1 MKKVNF
7 ILIILFLGN
16 CSLLAQESI
25 ADKPQENW
33 ADYYFINKDYKKVV
47 AYYSASTDKRSL
59 NDIRNWA
66 IALNELNN
74 KEKAVQKYAEI
85 TNSNYATV
93 EDYYMHSN
101 LLLKQPKLAKEYREK
116 SVRLSWPSP
125 DLFENDSLLFKKRFE
140 GEAHVINSLVGN
152 TKGSEFGMVFIR
164 ETTPNQ
170 VFYLSEQNQSKKS
183 KKVLRRIKTDYPI
196 YNFYKASFDKST
208 FTLTGI
214 EDVSSQI
221 NSLFQEGPGSLH
233 KESQGFYFT
242 RSSSQWD
249 EEKKFQLNLYQIKLA
264 YRDISVT
271 PKPTLLPFNMDGYST
286 LHPSINNS
294 GTVLY
299 FASNRPEGFGG
310 MDLYKVFIKNG
321 IFSEPE
327 NLGADIN
334 TVADEVF
341 PYSYNDKFLFYSS
354 NAKDGRGEM
363 DVYLAENKFEIRWQK
378 YLLGAGINSSADDF
392 AFSLNQDLSLGHFSS
407 DREGGEGSDDLYAF
421 DFDPELSGI
430 EDYYQYIPSDTLVVA
445 IDNVLTNDELYLT
458 QKDPLQRLIKK
469 EVELT
474 QSPLFGSLNL
484 NKNGSFLYKNTDSNV
499 KKDSFAYKINT
510 VKGVSDEVW
519 VYLDRAS
526 VKEEDLPPDLIEAF
540 SPIFYDFA
548 DSALLN
554 SYRDRVDEVVAVMQ
568 ANPDLEVELRSY
580 TDCRGSLDYNLKLS
594 EQRNQEIIEYVQK
607 RIQKPERIYGKG
619 FGEDVV
625 ASEFN
630 QEYALVAATYSSS
643 SDAERAIKEFES
655 KGYSPILQSFGS
667 NIRVLITQQ
676 ETRRA
681 IEKAKKELK
690 AIGIATWVLVNP
702 CSELSDEAQQQKRRT
717 DFEVIKF

>member
-1 MKKVNF
+1 M
-7 ILIILFLGN
+7 
-16 CSLLAQESI
+16 
-25 ADKPQENW
+25 
-33 ADYYFINKDYKKVV
+33 
-47 AYYSASTDKRSL
+47 
-59 NDIRNWA
+59 
-66 IALNELNN
+66 NELNN
-74 KEKAVQKYAEI
+74 KEKAEERYAEI

-93 EDYYMHSN
+93 EDYYRYSN

-140 GEAHVINSLVGN
+140 VEAHVINSVVGN
-152 TKGSEFGMVFIR
+152 STGSEFGMVF
-164 ETTPNQ
+164 TNQTAPNQ
-170 VFYLSEQNQSKKS
+170 VFYLSEQNQSKAS
-183 KKVLRRIKTDYPI
+183 KKVLKRIKTDYPI

-208 FTLTGI
+208 FTLSGI
-214 EDVSSQI
+214 EDANSQI

-233 KESQGFYFT
+233 EESQEFYFT

-249 EEKKFQLNLYQIKLA
+249 KQRRVQLNLYQIKLS
-264 YRDISVT
+264 DLNQNII
-271 PKPTLLPFNMDGYST
+271 PTLLPFNMEEYST
-286 LHPSINNS
+286 LHPSVNKS

-299 FASNRPEGFGG
+299 FASNRPGGYGG
-310 MDLYKVFIKNG
+310 MDLYKVFVKDG
-321 IFSEPE
+321 IFSAPV

-334 TVADEVF
+334 TEADEVF

-354 NAKDGRGEM
+354 NAKEGLGEM

-378 YLLGAGINSSADDF
+378 YLLGAGINSSGDDF
-392 AFSLNQDLSLGHFSS
+392 SFSLNEDLSLGHFSS
-407 DREGGEGSDDLYAF
+407 NREGGEGSDDLYAF
-421 DFDPELSGI
+421 DFNPELSGI

-445 IDNVLTNDELYLT
+445 IDNVLINDELHLT

-510 VKGVSDEVW
+510 AKGVSDEVW
-519 VYLDRAS
+519 VYLDRAL

-540 SPIFYDFA
+540 LPIFYDFA
-548 DSALLN
+548 DSALLT

-580 TDCRGSLDYNLKLS
+580 TDCQGSLDYNLKLS
-594 EQRNQEIIEYVQK
+594 ERRNQEIIEYVQK

-619 FGEDVV
+619 YGEDVV

-630 QEYALVAATYSSS
+630 QEYALVAASYSSS
-643 SDAERAIKEFES
+643 SSAERAIKEFES

-667 NIRVLITQQ
+667 NIRVLIKQQ

-690 AIGIATWVLVNP
+690 AIGIDTWVLVNP

-717 DFEVIKF
+717 DFEVIKL

>member
-16 CSLLAQESI
+16 YSLLAQESE

-33 ADYYFINKDYKKVV
+33 ADYYFINKNYKKVV
-47 AYYSASTDKRSL
+47 AYYSTSSDKRSL

-66 IALNELNN
+66 IALDELNN
-74 KEKAVQKYAEI
+74 KEKAEERYAEI
-85 TNSNYATV
+85 TNSNYARV
-93 EDYYMHSN
+93 EDYYRYSN

-140 GEAHVINSLVGN
+140 VEAHVINSVVGN
-152 TKGSEFGMVFIR
+152 STGSEFGMVF
-164 ETTPNQ
+164 TNQTAPNQ
-170 VFYLSEQNQSKKS
+170 VFYLSEQNQSKAS
-183 KKVLRRIKTDYPI
+183 KKVLKRIKTDYPI

-208 FTLTGI
+208 FTLSGI
-214 EDVSSQI
+214 EDANSQI

-233 KESQGFYFT
+233 EESQEFYFT

-249 EEKKFQLNLYQIKLA
+249 KQRRVQLNLYQIKLS
-264 YRDISVT
+264 DLNQNII
-271 PKPTLLPFNMDGYST
+271 PTLLPFNMEEYST
-286 LHPSINNS
+286 LHPSVNKS

-299 FASNRPEGFGG
+299 FASNRPGGYGG
-310 MDLYKVFIKNG
+310 MDLYKVFVKDG
-321 IFSEPE
+321 IFSAPV

-334 TVADEVF
+334 TEADEVF

-354 NAKDGRGEM
+354 NAKEGLGEM

-378 YLLGAGINSSADDF
+378 YLLGAGINSSGDDF
-392 AFSLNQDLSLGHFSS
+392 SFSLNEDLSLGHFSS
-407 DREGGEGSDDLYAF
+407 NREGGEGSDDLYAF
-421 DFDPELSGI
+421 DFNPELSGI

-445 IDNVLTNDELYLT
+445 IDNVLINDELHLT

-510 VKGVSDEVW
+510 AKGVSDEVW
-519 VYLDRAS
+519 VYLDRAL

-540 SPIFYDFA
+540 LPIFYDFA
-548 DSALLN
+548 DSALLT

-594 EQRNQEIIEYVQK
+594 ERRNQEIIEYVQK

-619 FGEDVV
+619 YGEDVV

-630 QEYALVAATYSSS
+630 QEYALFVASYSSS
-643 SDAERAIKEFES
+643 SSAERAIKEFES

-667 NIRVLITQQ
+667 NIRVLIKQQ

-690 AIGIATWVLVNP
+690 AIGIDTWVLVNP

-717 DFEVIKF
+717 DFEVIKL

>member
-16 CSLLAQESI
+16 YSLLAQESK

-33 ADYYFINKDYKKVV
+33 ADYYFINKNYKKVV
-47 AYYSASTDKRSL
+47 AYYSTSTDKRSL

-74 KEKAVQKYAEI
+74 KEKAEERYAEI

-93 EDYYMHSN
+93 EDYYRYSN

-140 GEAHVINSLVGN
+140 VEAHVINSVVGN
-152 TKGSEFGMVFIR
+152 STGSEFGMVF
-164 ETTPNQ
+164 TNQTAPNQ
-170 VFYLSEQNQSKKS
+170 VFYLSEQNQSKAS
-183 KKVLRRIKTDYPI
+183 KKVLKRIKTDYPI

-208 FTLTGI
+208 FTLSGI
-214 EDVSSQI
+214 EDANSQI

-233 KESQGFYFT
+233 EESQEFYFT

-249 EEKKFQLNLYQIKLA
+249 KQRRVQLNLYQIKLS
-264 YRDISVT
+264 DLNQNII
-271 PKPTLLPFNMDGYST
+271 PTLLPFNMEEYST
-286 LHPSINNS
+286 LHPSVNKS

-299 FASNRPEGFGG
+299 FASNRPGGYGG
-310 MDLYKVFIKNG
+310 MDLYKVFVKDG
-321 IFSEPE
+321 IFSAPV

-334 TVADEVF
+334 TEADEVF

-354 NAKDGRGEM
+354 NAKEGLGEM

-378 YLLGAGINSSADDF
+378 YLLGAGINSSGDDF
-392 AFSLNQDLSLGHFSS
+392 SFSLNEDLSLGHFSS
-407 DREGGEGSDDLYAF
+407 NREGGEGSDDLYAF
-421 DFDPELSGI
+421 DFNPELSGI

-445 IDNVLTNDELYLT
+445 IDNVLINDELHLT

-499 KKDSFAYKINT
+499 KKDSFAYEINT
-510 VKGVSDEVW
+510 AKGVSDEVW
-519 VYLDRAS
+519 VYLDRAL

-540 SPIFYDFA
+540 LPIFYDFA
-548 DSALLN
+548 DSALLT

-580 TDCRGSLDYNLKLS
+580 TDCQGSLDYNLKLS
-594 EQRNQEIIEYVQK
+594 ERRNQEIIEYVQK

-619 FGEDVV
+619 YGEDVV

-630 QEYALVAATYSSS
+630 QEYALVAASYSSS
-643 SDAERAIKEFES
+643 SSAERAIKEFES

-667 NIRVLITQQ
+667 NIRVLIKQQ

-690 AIGIATWVLVNP
+690 AIGIDTWVLVNP

-717 DFEVIKF
+717 DFEVIKL

>member
-1 MKKVNF
+1 M
-7 ILIILFLGN
+7 
-16 CSLLAQESI
+16 
-25 ADKPQENW
+25 
-33 ADYYFINKDYKKVV
+33 
-47 AYYSASTDKRSL
+47 
-59 NDIRNWA
+59 
-66 IALNELNN
+66 NELNN
-74 KEKAVQKYAEI
+74 KEKALERYAEI
-85 TNSNYATV
+85 INSNYATV
-93 EDYYMHSN
+93 EDYYRYSN

-140 GEAHVINSLVGN
+140 VEAHVINSVVGN
-152 TKGSEFGMVFIR
+152 STGSEFGMVF
-164 ETTPNQ
+164 TNQTAPNQ
-170 VFYLSEQNQSKKS
+170 VFYLSEQNQSKAS
-183 KKVLRRIKTDYPI
+183 KKVLKRIKTDYPI

-208 FTLTGI
+208 FTLSGI
-214 EDVSSQI
+214 EDANSQI

-233 KESQGFYFT
+233 EESQEFYFT

-249 EEKKFQLNLYQIKLA
+249 KQRRVQLNLYQIKLS
-264 YRDISVT
+264 DLNQNII
-271 PKPTLLPFNMDGYST
+271 PTLLPFNMEEYST
-286 LHPSINNS
+286 LHPSVNKS

-299 FASNRPEGFGG
+299 FASNRPGGYGG
-310 MDLYKVFIKNG
+310 MDLYKVFVKDG
-321 IFSEPE
+321 IFSAPV

-334 TVADEVF
+334 TEADEVF

-354 NAKDGRGEM
+354 NAKEGLGEM

-378 YLLGAGINSSADDF
+378 YLLGAGINSSGDDF
-392 AFSLNQDLSLGHFSS
+392 SFSLNEDLSLGHFSS
-407 DREGGEGSDDLYAF
+407 NREGGEGSDDLYAF
-421 DFDPELSGI
+421 DFNPELSGI

-445 IDNVLTNDELYLT
+445 IDNVLINDELHLT

-510 VKGVSDEVW
+510 AKGVSDEVW
-519 VYLDRAS
+519 VYLDRAL

-540 SPIFYDFA
+540 LPIFYDFA
-548 DSALLN
+548 DSALLT

-580 TDCRGSLDYNLKLS
+580 TDCQGSLDYNLKLS
-594 EQRNQEIIEYVQK
+594 ERRNQEIIEYVQK

-619 FGEDVV
+619 YGEDVV

-630 QEYALVAATYSSS
+630 QEYALVAASYSSS
-643 SDAERAIKEFES
+643 SSAERAIKEFES

-667 NIRVLITQQ
+667 NIRVLIKQQ

-690 AIGIATWVLVNP
+690 AIGIDTWVLVNP

-717 DFEVIKF
+717 DFEVIKL

>member
-16 CSLLAQESI
+16 YSLLAQESE

-33 ADYYFINKDYKKVV
+33 ADYYFINKNYKKVV
-47 AYYSASTDKRSL
+47 AYYSTSSDKRSL

-74 KEKAVQKYAEI
+74 KEKAEERYAEI
-85 TNSNYATV
+85 TNSNYARV
-93 EDYYMHSN
+93 EDYYRYSN

-140 GEAHVINSLVGN
+140 VEAHVINSVVGN
-152 TKGSEFGMVFIR
+152 STGSEFGMVF
-164 ETTPNQ
+164 TNQTAPNQ
-170 VFYLSEQNQSKKS
+170 VFYLSEQNQSKAS
-183 KKVLRRIKTDYPI
+183 KKVLKRIKTDYPI

-208 FTLTGI
+208 FTLSGI
-214 EDVSSQI
+214 EDANSQI

-233 KESQGFYFT
+233 EESQEFYFT

-249 EEKKFQLNLYQIKLA
+249 KQRRVQLNLYQIKLS
-264 YRDISVT
+264 DLNQNII
-271 PKPTLLPFNMDGYST
+271 PTLLPFNMEEYST
-286 LHPSINNS
+286 LHPSVNKS

-299 FASNRPEGFGG
+299 FASNRPGGYGG
-310 MDLYKVFIKNG
+310 MDLYKVFVKDG
-321 IFSEPE
+321 IFSAPV

-334 TVADEVF
+334 TEADEVF

-354 NAKDGRGEM
+354 NAKEGLGEM

-378 YLLGAGINSSADDF
+378 YLLGAGINSSGDDF
-392 AFSLNQDLSLGHFSS
+392 SFSLNEDLSLGHFSS
-407 DREGGEGSDDLYAF
+407 NREGGEGSDDLYAF
-421 DFDPELSGI
+421 DFNPELSGI

-445 IDNVLTNDELYLT
+445 IDNVLTNDELHLT

-499 KKDSFAYKINT
+499 KKDSFAYEINT
-510 VKGVSDEVW
+510 AKGVSDEVW
-519 VYLDRAS
+519 VYLDRAL

-540 SPIFYDFA
+540 LPIFYDFA
-548 DSALLN
+548 DSALLT

-594 EQRNQEIIEYVQK
+594 ERRNQEIIEYVQK

-619 FGEDVV
+619 YGEDVV

-630 QEYALVAATYSSS
+630 QEYALVAASYSSS
-643 SDAERAIKEFES
+643 SSAERAIKEFES

-667 NIRVLITQQ
+667 NIRVLIKQQ

-690 AIGIATWVLVNP
+690 AIGIDTWVLVNP

-717 DFEVIKF
+717 DFEVIKL

>member
-74 KEKAVQKYAEI
+74 KEKAVEIYAEI
-85 TNSNYATV
+85 INSNYAKV
-93 EDYYMHSN
+93 EDYYRYSN

-140 GEAHVINSLVGN
+140 VEAHVINSVVGN
-152 TKGSEFGMVFIR
+152 STGSEFGMVF
-164 ETTPNQ
+164 TNQTAPNQ
-170 VFYLSEQNQSKKS
+170 VFYLSEQNQSKAS
-183 KKVLRRIKTDYPI
+183 KKVLKRIKTDSPI

-208 FTLTGI
+208 FTLSGI
-214 EDVSSQI
+214 EDANSQI

-233 KESQGFYFT
+233 EESQEFYFT

-249 EEKKFQLNLYQIKLA
+249 KQRRVQLNLYQIKLS
-264 YRDISVT
+264 DLNQNII
-271 PKPTLLPFNMDGYST
+271 PTLLPFNMEEYST
-286 LHPSINNS
+286 LHPSVNKS

-299 FASNRPEGFGG
+299 FASNRPGGYGG
-310 MDLYKVFIKNG
+310 MDLYKVFVKDG
-321 IFSEPE
+321 IFSAPV

-334 TVADEVF
+334 TEADEVF

-354 NAKDGRGEM
+354 NAKEGLGEM

-378 YLLGAGINSSADDF
+378 YLLGAGINSSGDDF
-392 AFSLNQDLSLGHFSS
+392 SFSLNEDLSLGHFSS
-407 DREGGEGSDDLYAF
+407 NREGGEGSDDLYAF
-421 DFDPELSGI
+421 DFNPELSGI

-445 IDNVLTNDELYLT
+445 IDNVLINDELHLT

-499 KKDSFAYKINT
+499 KKDSFAYEINT

-519 VYLDRAS
+519 VYLGRAS
-526 VKEEDLPPDLIEAF
+526 GTEEDLPPDLVEAF

-548 DSALLN
+548 DSALLT
-554 SYRDRVDEVVAVMQ
+554 SYRDRADEVVAVMQ

-594 EQRNQEIIEYVQK
+594 ERRNQEIIQYVQK
-607 RIQKPERIYGKG
+607 RIQRPERIYGKG
-619 FGEDVV
+619 YGEDVV
-625 ASEFN
+625 TSEFN
-630 QEYALVAATYSSS
+630 QEYALVAGSYSSS
-643 SDAERAIKEFES
+643 SNAERAIKEFES

-667 NIRVLITQQ
+667 NIRVLIKQQ

-690 AIGIATWVLVNP
+690 AIGIDTWVLVNP

-717 DFEVIKF
+717 DFEVIKL

>member
-1 MKKVNF
+1 MKKINF

-16 CSLLAQESI
+16 FSLFAQESK

-33 ADYYFINKDYKKVV
+33 ADYYFINKNYKKVV
-47 AYYSASTDKRSL
+47 AYYSTSSDKRSL

-66 IALNELNN
+66 IALDELNN
-74 KEKAVQKYAEI
+74 KEKAEERYAEI
-85 TNSNYATV
+85 TNSNYARV
-93 EDYYMHSN
+93 EDYYRYSN

-140 GEAHVINSLVGN
+140 VEAHVINSVVGN
-152 TKGSEFGMVFIR
+152 STGSEFGMVF
-164 ETTPNQ
+164 TNQTAPNQ
-170 VFYLSEQNQSKKS
+170 VFYLSEQNQSKAS
-183 KKVLRRIKTDYPI
+183 KKVLKRIKTDYPI

-208 FTLTGI
+208 FTLSGI
-214 EDVSSQI
+214 EDANSQI

-233 KESQGFYFT
+233 EESQEFYFT

-249 EEKKFQLNLYQIKLA
+249 KQRRVQLNLYQIKLS
-264 YRDISVT
+264 DLNQNII
-271 PKPTLLPFNMDGYST
+271 PTLLPFNMEEYST
-286 LHPSINNS
+286 LHPSVNKS

-299 FASNRPEGFGG
+299 FASNRPGGYGG
-310 MDLYKVFIKNG
+310 MDLYKVFVKDG
-321 IFSEPE
+321 IFSAPV

-334 TVADEVF
+334 TEADEVF

-354 NAKDGRGEM
+354 NAKEGLGEM

-378 YLLGAGINSSADDF
+378 YLLGAGINSSGDDF
-392 AFSLNQDLSLGHFSS
+392 SFSLNEDLSLGHFSS
-407 DREGGEGSDDLYAF
+407 NREGGEGSDDLYAF
-421 DFDPELSGI
+421 DFNPELSGI

-445 IDNVLTNDELYLT
+445 IDNVLINDELHLT

-499 KKDSFAYKINT
+499 KKDSFAYKIYT

-594 EQRNQEIIEYVQK
+594 ERRNQEIIDYVQK
-607 RIQKPERIYGKG
+607 RIQKPERIYGNG
-619 FGEDVV
+619 YGEDVV

-630 QEYALVAATYSSS
+630 QEYALFVASYSSS
-643 SDAERAIKEFES
+643 SSAERAIKEFES

-667 NIRVLITQQ
+667 NIRVLIKQQ

-690 AIGIATWVLVNP
+690 AIGIDTWVLVNP

-717 DFEVIKF
+717 DFEVIKL

>member
-16 CSLLAQESI
+16 YSLLAQESE

-33 ADYYFINKDYKKVV
+33 ADYYFINKNYKKVV
-47 AYYSASTDKRSL
+47 AYYSTSSDKRSL

-74 KEKAVQKYAEI
+74 KEKAEERYAEI

-93 EDYYMHSN
+93 EDYYRYSN

-140 GEAHVINSLVGN
+140 VEAHVINSVVGN
-152 TKGSEFGMVFIR
+152 STGSEFGMVF
-164 ETTPNQ
+164 TNQTAPNQ
-170 VFYLSEQNQSKKS
+170 VFYLSEQNQSKAS
-183 KKVLRRIKTDYPI
+183 KKVLKRIKTDYPI

-208 FTLTGI
+208 FTLSGI
-214 EDVSSQI
+214 EDANSQI

-233 KESQGFYFT
+233 EESQEFYFT

-249 EEKKFQLNLYQIKLA
+249 KQRRVQLNLYQIKLS
-264 YRDISVT
+264 DLNQNII
-271 PKPTLLPFNMDGYST
+271 PTLLPFNMEEYST
-286 LHPSINNS
+286 LHPSVNKS

-299 FASNRPEGFGG
+299 FASNRPGGYGG
-310 MDLYKVFIKNG
+310 MDLYKVFVKDG
-321 IFSEPE
+321 IFSAPV

-334 TVADEVF
+334 TEADEVF

-354 NAKDGRGEM
+354 NAKEGLGEM

-378 YLLGAGINSSADDF
+378 YLLGAGINSSGDDF
-392 AFSLNQDLSLGHFSS
+392 SFSLNEDLSLGHFSS
-407 DREGGEGSDDLYAF
+407 NREGGEGSDDLYAF
-421 DFDPELSGI
+421 DFNPELSGI

-445 IDNVLTNDELYLT
+445 IDNVLINDELHLT

-510 VKGVSDEVW
+510 AKGVSDEVW
-519 VYLDRAS
+519 VYLDRAL

-540 SPIFYDFA
+540 LPIFYDFA

-594 EQRNQEIIEYVQK
+594 ERRNQEIIDYVQK
-607 RIQKPERIYGKG
+607 RIQKPERIYGNG
-619 FGEDVV
+619 YGEDVV

-630 QEYALVAATYSSS
+630 QEYALVAASYSSS
-643 SDAERAIKEFES
+643 SSAERAIKEFES

-667 NIRVLITQQ
+667 NIRVLIKQQ

-690 AIGIATWVLVNP
+690 AIGIDTWVLVNP

-717 DFEVIKF
+717 DFEVIKL

>member
-16 CSLLAQESI
+16 YSLLAQESE

-33 ADYYFINKDYKKVV
+33 ADYYFINKNYKKVV
-47 AYYSASTDKRSL
+47 AYYSTSSDKRSL

-74 KEKAVQKYAEI
+74 KEKAEERYAEI

-93 EDYYMHSN
+93 EDYYRYSN

-140 GEAHVINSLVGN
+140 VEAHVINSVVGN
-152 TKGSEFGMVFIR
+152 STGSEFGMVF
-164 ETTPNQ
+164 TNQTAPNQ
-170 VFYLSEQNQSKKS
+170 VFYLSEQNQSKAS
-183 KKVLRRIKTDYPI
+183 KKVLKRIKTDYPI

-208 FTLTGI
+208 FTLSGI
-214 EDVSSQI
+214 EDANSQI

-233 KESQGFYFT
+233 EESQEFYFT

-249 EEKKFQLNLYQIKLA
+249 KQRRVQLNLYQIKLS
-264 YRDISVT
+264 DLNQNII
-271 PKPTLLPFNMDGYST
+271 PTLLPFNMEEYST
-286 LHPSINNS
+286 LHPSVNKS

-299 FASNRPEGFGG
+299 FASNRPGGYGG
-310 MDLYKVFIKNG
+310 MDLYKVFVKDG
-321 IFSEPE
+321 IFSAPV

-334 TVADEVF
+334 TEADEVF

-354 NAKDGRGEM
+354 NAKEGLGEM

-378 YLLGAGINSSADDF
+378 YLLGAGINSSGDDF
-392 AFSLNQDLSLGHFSS
+392 SFSLNEDLSLGHFSS
-407 DREGGEGSDDLYAF
+407 NREGGEGSDDLYAF
-421 DFDPELSGI
+421 DFNPELSGI

-445 IDNVLTNDELYLT
+445 IDNVLINDELHLT

-510 VKGVSDEVW
+510 AKGVSDEVW
-519 VYLDRAS
+519 VYLDRAL

-540 SPIFYDFA
+540 LPIFYDFA
-548 DSALLN
+548 DSALLT

-580 TDCRGSLDYNLKLS
+580 TDCQGSLDYNLKLS
-594 EQRNQEIIEYVQK
+594 ERRNQEIIEYVQK

-619 FGEDVV
+619 YGEDVV

-630 QEYALVAATYSSS
+630 QEYALVAASYSSS
-643 SDAERAIKEFES
+643 SSAERAIKEFES

-667 NIRVLITQQ
+667 NIRVLIKQQ

-690 AIGIATWVLVNP
+690 AIGIDTRVIVNP
-702 CSELSDEAQQQKRRT
+702 CSELSDEAHQQKRRT
-717 DFEVIKF
+717 DFEVIKL

>member
-1 MKKVNF
+1 MKKINF

-16 CSLLAQESI
+16 FSLFAQESK

-33 ADYYFINKDYKKVV
+33 ADYYFINKNYKKVV
-47 AYYSASTDKRSL
+47 AYYSTSSDKRSL

-74 KEKAVQKYAEI
+74 KEKAEERYAEI

-93 EDYYMHSN
+93 EDYYRYSN

-140 GEAHVINSLVGN
+140 VEAHVINSVVGN
-152 TKGSEFGMVFIR
+152 STGSEFGMVF
-164 ETTPNQ
+164 TNQTAPNQ
-170 VFYLSEQNQSKKS
+170 VFYLSEQNQSKAS
-183 KKVLRRIKTDYPI
+183 KKVLKRIKTDYPI

-208 FTLTGI
+208 FTLSGI
-214 EDVSSQI
+214 EDANSQI

-233 KESQGFYFT
+233 EESQEFYFT

-249 EEKKFQLNLYQIKLA
+249 KQRRVQLNLYQIKLS
-264 YRDISVT
+264 DLNQNII
-271 PKPTLLPFNMDGYST
+271 PTLLPFNMEEYST
-286 LHPSINNS
+286 LHPSVNKS

-299 FASNRPEGFGG
+299 FASNRPGGYGG
-310 MDLYKVFIKNG
+310 MDLYKVFVKDG
-321 IFSEPE
+321 IFSAPV

-334 TVADEVF
+334 TEADEVF

-354 NAKDGRGEM
+354 NAKEGLGEM

-378 YLLGAGINSSADDF
+378 YLLGAGINSSGDDF
-392 AFSLNQDLSLGHFSS
+392 SFSLNEDLSLGHFSS
-407 DREGGEGSDDLYAF
+407 NREGGEGSDDLYAF
-421 DFDPELSGI
+421 DFNPELSGI

-445 IDNVLTNDELYLT
+445 IDNVLINDELHLT

-510 VKGVSDEVW
+510 AKGVSDEVW
-519 VYLDRAS
+519 VYLDRAL

-540 SPIFYDFA
+540 LPIFYDFA
-548 DSALLN
+548 DSALLT

-580 TDCRGSLDYNLKLS
+580 TDCQGSLDYNLKLS
-594 EQRNQEIIEYVQK
+594 ERRNQEIIEYVQK

-619 FGEDVV
+619 YGEDVV

-630 QEYALVAATYSSS
+630 QEYALVAASYSSS
-643 SDAERAIKEFES
+643 SSAERAIKEFES

-667 NIRVLITQQ
+667 NIRVLIKQQ

-690 AIGIATWVLVNP
+690 AIGIDTWVLVNP

-717 DFEVIKF
+717 DFEVIKL

>member
-16 CSLLAQESI
+16 YSLLAQESE

-33 ADYYFINKDYKKVV
+33 ADYYFINKNYKKVV
-47 AYYSASTDKRSL
+47 AYYSTSSDKRSL

-74 KEKAVQKYAEI
+74 KEKAEERYAEI

-93 EDYYMHSN
+93 EDYYRYSN

-140 GEAHVINSLVGN
+140 VEAHVINSVVGN
-152 TKGSEFGMVFIR
+152 STGSEFGMVF
-164 ETTPNQ
+164 TNQTAPNQ
-170 VFYLSEQNQSKKS
+170 VFYLSEQNQSKAS
-183 KKVLRRIKTDYPI
+183 KKVLKRIKTDYPI

-208 FTLTGI
+208 FTLSGI
-214 EDVSSQI
+214 EDANSQI

-233 KESQGFYFT
+233 EESQEFYFT

-249 EEKKFQLNLYQIKLA
+249 KQRRVQLNLYQIKLS
-264 YRDISVT
+264 DLNQNII
-271 PKPTLLPFNMDGYST
+271 PTLLPFNMEEYST
-286 LHPSINNS
+286 LHPSVNKS

-299 FASNRPEGFGG
+299 FASNRPGGYGG
-310 MDLYKVFIKNG
+310 MDLYKVFVKDG
-321 IFSEPE
+321 IFSAPV

-334 TVADEVF
+334 TEADEVF

-354 NAKDGRGEM
+354 NAKEGLGEM

-378 YLLGAGINSSADDF
+378 YLLGAGINSSGDDF
-392 AFSLNQDLSLGHFSS
+392 SFSLNEDLSLGHFSS
-407 DREGGEGSDDLYAF
+407 NREGGEGSDDLYAF
-421 DFDPELSGI
+421 DFNPELSGI

-445 IDNVLTNDELYLT
+445 IDNVLINDELHLT

-510 VKGVSDEVW
+510 AKGVSDEVW
-519 VYLDRAS
+519 VYLDRAL

-540 SPIFYDFA
+540 LPIFYDFA
-548 DSALLN
+548 DSALLT

-580 TDCRGSLDYNLKLS
+580 TDCQGSLDYNLKLS
-594 EQRNQEIIEYVQK
+594 ERRNQEIIEYVQK

-619 FGEDVV
+619 YGEDVV

-630 QEYALVAATYSSS
+630 QEYALVAASYSSS
-643 SDAERAIKEFES
+643 SSAERAIKEFES

-667 NIRVLITQQ
+667 NIRVLIKQQ

-690 AIGIATWVLVNP
+690 AIGIDTWVLVNP

-717 DFEVIKF
+717 DFEVIKL

>member
-16 CSLLAQESI
+16 YSLLAQESE

-33 ADYYFINKDYKKVV
+33 ADYYFINKNYNKAV
-47 AYYSASTDKRSL
+47 AYYSTSTDKRSL

-66 IALNELNN
+66 ISLNELNN
-74 KEKAVQKYAEI
+74 KEKALERYAEI

-93 EDYYMHSN
+93 EDYYRYSN

-140 GEAHVINSLVGN
+140 VEAHVINSVVGN
-152 TKGSEFGMVFIR
+152 STGSEFGMVF
-164 ETTPNQ
+164 TNQTAPNQ
-170 VFYLSEQNQSKKS
+170 VFYLSEQNQSKAS
-183 KKVLRRIKTDYPI
+183 KKVLKRIKTDYPI

-208 FTLTGI
+208 FTLSGI
-214 EDVSSQI
+214 EDANSQI

-233 KESQGFYFT
+233 EESQEFYFT

-249 EEKKFQLNLYQIKLA
+249 KQRRVQLNLYQIKLS
-264 YRDISVT
+264 DLNQNII
-271 PKPTLLPFNMDGYST
+271 PTLLPFNMEEYST
-286 LHPSINNS
+286 LHPSVNKS

-299 FASNRPEGFGG
+299 FASNRPGGYGG
-310 MDLYKVFIKNG
+310 MDLYKVFVKDG
-321 IFSEPE
+321 IFSAPV

-334 TVADEVF
+334 TEADEVF

-354 NAKDGRGEM
+354 NAKEGLGEM

-378 YLLGAGINSSADDF
+378 YLLGAGINSSGDDF
-392 AFSLNQDLSLGHFSS
+392 SFSLNEDLSLGHFSS
-407 DREGGEGSDDLYAF
+407 NREGGEGSDDLYAF
-421 DFDPELSGI
+421 DFNPELSGI

-445 IDNVLTNDELYLT
+445 IDNVLINDELHLT

-510 VKGVSDEVW
+510 AKGVSDEVW
-519 VYLDRAS
+519 VYLDRAL

-540 SPIFYDFA
+540 LPIFYDFA
-548 DSALLN
+548 DSALLT

-594 EQRNQEIIEYVQK
+594 ERRNQEIIEYVQK

-619 FGEDVV
+619 YGEDVV

-630 QEYALVAATYSSS
+630 QEYALVAASYSSS
-643 SDAERAIKEFES
+643 SSAERAIKEFES

-667 NIRVLITQQ
+667 NIRVLIKQQ

-690 AIGIATWVLVNP
+690 AIGIDTWVLVNP

-717 DFEVIKF
+717 DFEVIKL

>member
-16 CSLLAQESI
+16 YSLLAQESE

-33 ADYYFINKDYKKVV
+33 ADYYFINKNYKKVV
-47 AYYSASTDKRSL
+47 AYYSTSSDKRSL

-66 IALNELNN
+66 IALDELNN
-74 KEKAVQKYAEI
+74 KEKAEERYAEI
-85 TNSNYATV
+85 TNSNYARV
-93 EDYYMHSN
+93 EDYYRYSN

-140 GEAHVINSLVGN
+140 VEAHVINSVVGN
-152 TKGSEFGMVFIR
+152 STGSEFGMVF
-164 ETTPNQ
+164 TNQTAPNQ
-170 VFYLSEQNQSKKS
+170 VFYLSEQNQSKAS
-183 KKVLRRIKTDYPI
+183 KKVLKRIKTDYPI

-208 FTLTGI
+208 FTLSGI
-214 EDVSSQI
+214 EDANSQI

-233 KESQGFYFT
+233 EESQEFYFT

-249 EEKKFQLNLYQIKLA
+249 KQRRVQLNLYQIKLS
-264 YRDISVT
+264 DLNQNII
-271 PKPTLLPFNMDGYST
+271 PTLLPFNMEEYST
-286 LHPSINNS
+286 LHPSVNKS

-299 FASNRPEGFGG
+299 FASNRPGGYGG
-310 MDLYKVFIKNG
+310 MDLYKVFVKDG
-321 IFSEPE
+321 IFSAPV

-334 TVADEVF
+334 TEADEVF

-354 NAKDGRGEM
+354 NAKEGLGEM

-378 YLLGAGINSSADDF
+378 YLLGAGINSSGDDF
-392 AFSLNQDLSLGHFSS
+392 SFSLNEDLSLGHFSS
-407 DREGGEGSDDLYAF
+407 NREGGEGSDDLYAF
-421 DFDPELSGI
+421 DFNPELSGI

-445 IDNVLTNDELYLT
+445 IDNVLINDELHLT

-510 VKGVSDEVW
+510 AKGVSDEVW
-519 VYLDRAS
+519 VYLDRAL

-540 SPIFYDFA
+540 LPIFYDFA
-548 DSALLN
+548 DSALLT

-594 EQRNQEIIEYVQK
+594 ERRNQEIIEYVQK

-619 FGEDVV
+619 YGEDVV

-630 QEYALVAATYSSS
+630 QEYALVAASYSSS
-643 SDAERAIKEFES
+643 SSAERAIKEFES

-667 NIRVLITQQ
+667 NIRVLIKQQ

-690 AIGIATWVLVNP
+690 AIGIDTWVLVNP

-717 DFEVIKF
+717 DFEVIKL

>member
-16 CSLLAQESI
+16 YSLLAQESK

-33 ADYYFINKDYKKVV
+33 ADYYFINKNYKKVV
-47 AYYSASTDKRSL
+47 AYYSTSTDKRSL

-74 KEKAVQKYAEI
+74 KEKAEERYAEI

-93 EDYYMHSN
+93 EDYYRYSN

-140 GEAHVINSLVGN
+140 VEAHVINSVVGN
-152 TKGSEFGMVFIR
+152 STGSEFGMVF
-164 ETTPNQ
+164 TNQTAPNQ
-170 VFYLSEQNQSKKS
+170 VFYLSEQNQSKAS
-183 KKVLRRIKTDYPI
+183 KKVLKRIKTDYPI

-208 FTLTGI
+208 FTLSGI
-214 EDVSSQI
+214 EDANSQI

-233 KESQGFYFT
+233 EESQEFYFT

-249 EEKKFQLNLYQIKLA
+249 KQRRVQLNLYQIKLS
-264 YRDISVT
+264 DLNQNII
-271 PKPTLLPFNMDGYST
+271 PTLLPFNMEEYST
-286 LHPSINNS
+286 LHPSVNKS

-299 FASNRPEGFGG
+299 FASNRPGGYGG
-310 MDLYKVFIKNG
+310 MDLYKVFVKDG
-321 IFSEPE
+321 IFSAPV

-334 TVADEVF
+334 TEADEVF

-354 NAKDGRGEM
+354 KAKEGLGEM

-378 YLLGAGINSSADDF
+378 YLLGAGINSSGDDF
-392 AFSLNQDLSLGHFSS
+392 SFSLNEDLSLGYFSS
-407 DREGGEGSDDLYAF
+407 NREGGEGSDDLYAF
-421 DFDPELSGI
+421 DFNPELSGI

-445 IDNVLTNDELYLT
+445 IDNVLTNDELHLT

-499 KKDSFAYKINT
+499 KKDSFAYEINT
-510 VKGVSDEVW
+510 AKGVSDEVW
-519 VYLDRAS
+519 VYLDRAL

-548 DSALLN
+548 DSALLT

-594 EQRNQEIIEYVQK
+594 ERRNQEIIEYVQK

-619 FGEDVV
+619 YGEYVV

-630 QEYALVAATYSSS
+630 QEYALVAASYSSS
-643 SDAERAIKEFES
+643 SSAERAIKEFES

-667 NIRVLITQQ
+667 NIRVLIKQQ

-690 AIGIATWVLVNP
+690 AIGIDTWVLVNP

-717 DFEVIKF
+717 DFEVIKL

>member
-16 CSLLAQESI
+16 YSLLAQESE

-33 ADYYFINKDYKKVV
+33 ADYYFINKNYKKVV
-47 AYYSASTDKRSL
+47 AYYSTSSDKRSL

-66 IALNELNN
+66 IALDELNN
-74 KEKAVQKYAEI
+74 KEKAEERYAEI
-85 TNSNYATV
+85 TNSNYARV
-93 EDYYMHSN
+93 EDYYRYSN

-140 GEAHVINSLVGN
+140 VEAHVINSVVGN
-152 TKGSEFGMVFIR
+152 STGSEFGMVF
-164 ETTPNQ
+164 TNQTAPNQ
-170 VFYLSEQNQSKKS
+170 VFYLSEQNQSKAS
-183 KKVLRRIKTDYPI
+183 KKVLKRIKTDYPI

-208 FTLTGI
+208 FTLSGI
-214 EDVSSQI
+214 EDANSQI

-233 KESQGFYFT
+233 EESQEFYFT

-249 EEKKFQLNLYQIKLA
+249 KQRRVQLNLYQIKLS
-264 YRDISVT
+264 DLNQNII
-271 PKPTLLPFNMDGYST
+271 PTLLPFNMEEYST
-286 LHPSINNS
+286 LHPSVNKS

-299 FASNRPEGFGG
+299 FASNRPGGYGG
-310 MDLYKVFIKNG
+310 MDLYKVFVKDG
-321 IFSEPE
+321 IFSAPV

-334 TVADEVF
+334 TEADEVF

-354 NAKDGRGEM
+354 NAKEGLGEM

-378 YLLGAGINSSADDF
+378 YLLGAGINSSGDDF
-392 AFSLNQDLSLGHFSS
+392 SFSLNEDLSLGHFSS
-407 DREGGEGSDDLYAF
+407 NREGGEGSDDLYAF
-421 DFDPELSGI
+421 DFNPELSGI

-445 IDNVLTNDELYLT
+445 IDNVLINDELHLT

-510 VKGVSDEVW
+510 AKGVSDEVW
-519 VYLDRAS
+519 VYLDRAL

-540 SPIFYDFA
+540 LPIFYDFA
-548 DSALLN
+548 DSALLT
-554 SYRDRVDEVVAVMQ
+554 SYRDRVAVMQ

-594 EQRNQEIIEYVQK
+594 ERRNQEIIEYVQK

-619 FGEDVV
+619 YGEDVV

-630 QEYALVAATYSSS
+630 QEYALVAASYSSS
-643 SDAERAIKEFES
+643 SSAERAIKEFES

-667 NIRVLITQQ
+667 NIRVLIKQQ

-690 AIGIATWVLVNP
+690 AIGIDTWVLVNP

-717 DFEVIKF
+717 DFEVIKL

>member
-16 CSLLAQESI
+16 YSLLAQESE

-33 ADYYFINKDYKKVV
+33 ADYYFINKNYKKVV
-47 AYYSASTDKRSL
+47 AYYSTSTDKRSL

-74 KEKAVQKYAEI
+74 KEKAEERYAEI

-93 EDYYMHSN
+93 EDYYRYSN

-140 GEAHVINSLVGN
+140 VEAHVINSVVGN
-152 TKGSEFGMVFIR
+152 STGSEFGMVF
-164 ETTPNQ
+164 TNQTAPNQ
-170 VFYLSEQNQSKKS
+170 VFYLSEQNQSKAS
-183 KKVLRRIKTDYPI
+183 KKVLKRIKTDYPI

-208 FTLTGI
+208 FTLSGI
-214 EDVSSQI
+214 EDANSQI

-233 KESQGFYFT
+233 EESQEFYFT

-249 EEKKFQLNLYQIKLA
+249 KQRRVQLNLYQIKLS
-264 YRDISVT
+264 DLNQNII
-271 PKPTLLPFNMDGYST
+271 PTLLPFNMEEYST
-286 LHPSINNS
+286 LHPSVNKS

-299 FASNRPEGFGG
+299 FASNRPGGYGG
-310 MDLYKVFIKNG
+310 MDLYKVFVKDG
-321 IFSEPE
+321 IFSAPV

-334 TVADEVF
+334 TEADEVF

-354 NAKDGRGEM
+354 NAKEGLGEM

-378 YLLGAGINSSADDF
+378 YLLGAGINSSGDDF
-392 AFSLNQDLSLGHFSS
+392 SFSLNEDLSLGHFSS
-407 DREGGEGSDDLYAF
+407 NREGGEGSDDLYAF
-421 DFDPELSGI
+421 DFNPELSGI

-445 IDNVLTNDELYLT
+445 IDNVLINDELHLT

-510 VKGVSDEVW
+510 AKGVSDEVW
-519 VYLDRAS
+519 VYLDRAL

-540 SPIFYDFA
+540 LPIFYDFA
-548 DSALLN
+548 DSALLT

-580 TDCRGSLDYNLKLS
+580 TDCQGSLDYNLKLS
-594 EQRNQEIIEYVQK
+594 ERRNQEIIEYVQK

-619 FGEDVV
+619 YGEDVV

-630 QEYALVAATYSSS
+630 QEYALVAASYSSS
-643 SDAERAIKEFES
+643 SSAERAIKEFES

-667 NIRVLITQQ
+667 NIRVLIKQQ

-690 AIGIATWVLVNP
+690 AIGIDTWVLVNP

-717 DFEVIKF
+717 DFEVIKL

>member
-1 MKKVNF
+1 MKKINF

-16 CSLLAQESI
+16 FSLFAQESK

-33 ADYYFINKDYKKVV
+33 ADYYFINKNYKKVV
-47 AYYSASTDKRSL
+47 AYYSTSSDKRSL

-74 KEKAVQKYAEI
+74 KEKAEERYAEI

-93 EDYYMHSN
+93 EDYYRYSN

-140 GEAHVINSLVGN
+140 VEAHVINSVVGN
-152 TKGSEFGMVFIR
+152 STGSEFGMVF
-164 ETTPNQ
+164 TNQTAPNQ
-170 VFYLSEQNQSKKS
+170 VFYLSEQNQSKAS
-183 KKVLRRIKTDYPI
+183 KKVLKRIKTDYPI

-208 FTLTGI
+208 FTLSGI
-214 EDVSSQI
+214 EDANSQI

-233 KESQGFYFT
+233 EESQEFYFT

-249 EEKKFQLNLYQIKLA
+249 KQRRVQLNLYQIKLS
-264 YRDISVT
+264 DLNQNII
-271 PKPTLLPFNMDGYST
+271 PTLLPFNMEEYST
-286 LHPSINNS
+286 LHPSVNKS

-299 FASNRPEGFGG
+299 FASNRPGGYGG
-310 MDLYKVFIKNG
+310 MDLYKVFVKDG
-321 IFSEPE
+321 IFSAPV

-334 TVADEVF
+334 TEADEVF

-354 NAKDGRGEM
+354 NAKEGLGEM

-378 YLLGAGINSSADDF
+378 YLLGAGINSSGDDF
-392 AFSLNQDLSLGHFSS
+392 SFSLNEDLSLGHFSS
-407 DREGGEGSDDLYAF
+407 NREGGEGSDDLYAF
-421 DFDPELSGI
+421 DFNPELSGI

-445 IDNVLTNDELYLT
+445 IDNVLTNDELHLT

-510 VKGVSDEVW
+510 AKGVSDEVW
-519 VYLDRAS
+519 VYLDRAL

-540 SPIFYDFA
+540 LPIFYDFA
-548 DSALLN
+548 DSALLT

-594 EQRNQEIIEYVQK
+594 ERRNQEIIEYVQK

-619 FGEDVV
+619 YGEDVV

-630 QEYALVAATYSSS
+630 QEYALVAASYSSS
-643 SDAERAIKEFES
+643 SSAERAIKEFES

-667 NIRVLITQQ
+667 NIRVLIKQQ

-690 AIGIATWVLVNP
+690 AIGIDTWVLVNP

-717 DFEVIKF
+717 DFEVIKL

>member
-16 CSLLAQESI
+16 YSLLAQESE

-33 ADYYFINKDYKKVV
+33 ADYYFINKNYKKVV
-47 AYYSASTDKRSL
+47 AYYSTSSDKRSL

-74 KEKAVQKYAEI
+74 KEKAEERYAEI

-93 EDYYMHSN
+93 EDYYRYSN

-140 GEAHVINSLVGN
+140 VEAHVINSVVGN
-152 TKGSEFGMVFIR
+152 STGSEFGMVF
-164 ETTPNQ
+164 TNQTAPNQ
-170 VFYLSEQNQSKKS
+170 VFYLSEQNQSKAS
-183 KKVLRRIKTDYPI
+183 KKVLKRIKTDYPI

-208 FTLTGI
+208 FTLSGI
-214 EDVSSQI
+214 EDANSQI

-233 KESQGFYFT
+233 EESQEFYFT

-249 EEKKFQLNLYQIKLA
+249 KQRRVQLNLYQIKLS
-264 YRDISVT
+264 DLNQNII
-271 PKPTLLPFNMDGYST
+271 PTLLPFNMEEYST
-286 LHPSINNS
+286 LHPSVNKS

-299 FASNRPEGFGG
+299 FASNRPGGYGG
-310 MDLYKVFIKNG
+310 MDLYKVFVKDG
-321 IFSEPE
+321 IFSAPV

-334 TVADEVF
+334 TEADEVF

-354 NAKDGRGEM
+354 NAKEGLGEM

-378 YLLGAGINSSADDF
+378 YLLGAGINSSGDDF
-392 AFSLNQDLSLGHFSS
+392 SFSLNEDLSLGHFSS
-407 DREGGEGSDDLYAF
+407 NREGGEGSDDLYAF
-421 DFDPELSGI
+421 DFNPELSGI

-445 IDNVLTNDELYLT
+445 IDNVLTNDELHLT

-510 VKGVSDEVW
+510 AKGVSDEVW
-519 VYLDRAS
+519 VYLDRAL

-540 SPIFYDFA
+540 LPIFYDFA
-548 DSALLN
+548 DSALLT

-594 EQRNQEIIEYVQK
+594 ERRNQEIIEYVQK

-619 FGEDVV
+619 YGEDVV

-630 QEYALVAATYSSS
+630 QEYALVAASYSSS
-643 SDAERAIKEFES
+643 SSAERAIKEFES

-667 NIRVLITQQ
+667 NIRVLIKQQ

-690 AIGIATWVLVNP
+690 AIGIDTWVLVNP

-717 DFEVIKF
+717 DFEVIKL

>member
-16 CSLLAQESI
+16 YSLLAQESK

-33 ADYYFINKDYKKVV
+33 ADYYFINKNYKKVV
-47 AYYSASTDKRSL
+47 AYYSTSSDKRSL

-66 IALNELNN
+66 IALDELNN
-74 KEKAVQKYAEI
+74 KEKAEERYAEI
-85 TNSNYATV
+85 TNSNYARV
-93 EDYYMHSN
+93 EDYYRYSN

-140 GEAHVINSLVGN
+140 VEAHVINSVVGN
-152 TKGSEFGMVFIR
+152 STGSEFGMVF
-164 ETTPNQ
+164 TNQTAPNQ
-170 VFYLSEQNQSKKS
+170 VFYLSEQNQSKAS
-183 KKVLRRIKTDYPI
+183 KKVLKRIKTDYPI

-208 FTLTGI
+208 FTLSGI
-214 EDVSSQI
+214 EDANSQI

-233 KESQGFYFT
+233 EESQEFYFT

-249 EEKKFQLNLYQIKLA
+249 KQRRVQLNLYQIKLS
-264 YRDISVT
+264 DLNQNII
-271 PKPTLLPFNMDGYST
+271 PTLLPFNMEEYST
-286 LHPSINNS
+286 LHPSVNKS

-299 FASNRPEGFGG
+299 FASNRPGGYGG
-310 MDLYKVFIKNG
+310 MDLYKVFVKDG
-321 IFSEPE
+321 IFSAPV

-334 TVADEVF
+334 TEADEVF

-354 NAKDGRGEM
+354 NAKEGLGEM

-378 YLLGAGINSSADDF
+378 YLLGAGINSSGDDF
-392 AFSLNQDLSLGHFSS
+392 SFSLNEDLSLGHFSS
-407 DREGGEGSDDLYAF
+407 NREGGEGSDDLYAF
-421 DFDPELSGI
+421 DFNPELSGI

-445 IDNVLTNDELYLT
+445 IDNVLINDELHLT

-510 VKGVSDEVW
+510 AKGVSDEVW
-519 VYLDRAS
+519 VYLDRAL

-540 SPIFYDFA
+540 LPIFYDFA
-548 DSALLN
+548 DSALLT

-594 EQRNQEIIEYVQK
+594 ERRNQEIIDYVQK

-619 FGEDVV
+619 YGEDVV

-630 QEYALVAATYSSS
+630 QEYALVAASYSSS
-643 SDAERAIKEFES
+643 SSAERAIKEFES

-667 NIRVLITQQ
+667 NIRVLIKQQ

-690 AIGIATWVLVNP
+690 AIGIDTWVLVNP

-717 DFEVIKF
+717 DFEVIKL

>member
-16 CSLLAQESI
+16 YSLLAQESE

-33 ADYYFINKDYKKVV
+33 ADYYFINKNYKKVV
-47 AYYSASTDKRSL
+47 AYYSTSSDKRSL

-66 IALNELNN
+66 IALDELNN
-74 KEKAVQKYAEI
+74 KEKAEERYAEI
-85 TNSNYATV
+85 TNSNYARV
-93 EDYYMHSN
+93 EDYYRYSN

-140 GEAHVINSLVGN
+140 VEAHVINSVVGN
-152 TKGSEFGMVFIR
+152 STGSEFGMVF
-164 ETTPNQ
+164 TNQTAPNQ
-170 VFYLSEQNQSKKS
+170 VFYLSEQNQSKAS
-183 KKVLRRIKTDYPI
+183 KKVLKRIKTDYPI

-208 FTLTGI
+208 FTLSGI
-214 EDVSSQI
+214 EDANSQI

-233 KESQGFYFT
+233 EESQEFYFT

-249 EEKKFQLNLYQIKLA
+249 KQRRVQLNLYQIKLS
-264 YRDISVT
+264 DLNQNII
-271 PKPTLLPFNMDGYST
+271 PTLLPFNMEEYST
-286 LHPSINNS
+286 LHPSVNKS

-299 FASNRPEGFGG
+299 FASNRPGGYGG
-310 MDLYKVFIKNG
+310 MDLYKVFVKDG
-321 IFSEPE
+321 IFSAPV

-334 TVADEVF
+334 TEADEVF

-354 NAKDGRGEM
+354 NAKEGLGEM

-378 YLLGAGINSSADDF
+378 YLLGAGINSSGDDF
-392 AFSLNQDLSLGHFSS
+392 SFSLNEDLSLGHFSS
-407 DREGGEGSDDLYAF
+407 NREGGEGSDDLYAF
-421 DFDPELSGI
+421 DFNPELSGI

-445 IDNVLTNDELYLT
+445 IDNVLINDELHLT

-594 EQRNQEIIEYVQK
+594 ERRNQEIIDYVQK
-607 RIQKPERIYGKG
+607 RIQKPERIYGNG
-619 FGEDVV
+619 YGEDVV

-630 QEYALVAATYSSS
+630 QEYALFVASYSSS
-643 SDAERAIKEFES
+643 SSAERAIKEFES

-667 NIRVLITQQ
+667 NIRVLIKQQ

-690 AIGIATWVLVNP
+690 AIGIDTRVIVNP
-702 CSELSDEAQQQKRRT
+702 CSELSDEAHQQKRRT
-717 DFEVIKF
+717 DFEVIKL

>member
-1 MKKVNF
+1 MKKANF

-16 CSLLAQESI
+16 YSLLAQESKV
-25 ADKPQENW
+25 DKPQENW
-33 ADYYFINKDYKKVV
+33 ADYYFINKNYKKVV
-47 AYYSASTDKRSL
+47 AYYSTSTDKRSL

-74 KEKAVQKYAEI
+74 KEKAEERYAEI

-93 EDYYMHSN
+93 EDYYRYSN

-140 GEAHVINSLVGN
+140 VEAHVINSVVGN
-152 TKGSEFGMVFIR
+152 STGSEFGMVF
-164 ETTPNQ
+164 TNQTAPNQ
-170 VFYLSEQNQSKKS
+170 VFYLSEQNQSKAS
-183 KKVLRRIKTDYPI
+183 KKVLKRIKTDYPI

-208 FTLTGI
+208 FTLSGI
-214 EDVSSQI
+214 EDANSQI

-233 KESQGFYFT
+233 EESQEFYFT

-249 EEKKFQLNLYQIKLA
+249 KQRRVQLNLYQIKLS
-264 YRDISVT
+264 DLNQNII
-271 PKPTLLPFNMDGYST
+271 PTLLPFNMEEYST
-286 LHPSINNS
+286 LHPSVNKS

-299 FASNRPEGFGG
+299 FASNRPGGYGG
-310 MDLYKVFIKNG
+310 MDLYKVFVKDG
-321 IFSEPE
+321 IFSAPV

-334 TVADEVF
+334 TEADEVF

-354 NAKDGRGEM
+354 NAKEGLGEM

-378 YLLGAGINSSADDF
+378 YLLGAGINSSGDDF
-392 AFSLNQDLSLGHFSS
+392 SFSLNEDLSLGHFSS
-407 DREGGEGSDDLYAF
+407 NREGGEGSDDLYAF
-421 DFDPELSGI
+421 DFNPELSGI

-445 IDNVLTNDELYLT
+445 IDNVLTNDELHLT

-499 KKDSFAYKINT
+499 KKDSFAYEINT
-510 VKGVSDEVW
+510 AKGVSDEVW
-519 VYLDRAS
+519 VYLDRAL

-540 SPIFYDFA
+540 LPIFYDFA
-548 DSALLN
+548 DSALLT

-594 EQRNQEIIEYVQK
+594 ERRNQEIIEYVQK

-619 FGEDVV
+619 YGEYVV

-630 QEYALVAATYSSS
+630 QEYALVAASYSSS
-643 SDAERAIKEFES
+643 SSAERAIKEFES

-667 NIRVLITQQ
+667 NIRVLIKQQ

-690 AIGIATWVLVNP
+690 AIGIDTWVLVNP

-717 DFEVIKF
+717 DFEVIKL

>member
-16 CSLLAQESI
+16 CSLLAQESL

-74 KEKAVQKYAEI
+74 KEKALQKYAEI

-93 EDYYMHSN
+93 EDYYRYSD

-140 GEAHVINSLVGN
+140 VETHIINSVVGN
-152 TKGSEFGMVFIR
+152 STGSEFGMIF
-164 ETTPNQ
+164 TNQTASNQ
-170 VFYLSEQNQSKKS
+170 VFYLSEQNQSKAS
-183 KKVLRRIKTDYPI
+183 KKVLKRIKTDYPI
-196 YNFYKASFDKST
+196 YNFYRASFDKST
-208 FTLTGI
+208 FTLSGI
-214 EDVSSQI
+214 EDANSQI

-233 KESQGFYFT
+233 EESQEFYFT

-249 EEKKFQLNLYQIKLA
+249 KQKRVQLNLYQIKLS
-264 YRDISVT
+264 DLNQNII
-271 PKPTLLPFNMDGYST
+271 PTLLPFNMKEFST
-286 LHPSINNS
+286 LHPSINKS

-299 FASNRPEGFGG
+299 FASNRPGGYGG
-310 MDLYKVFIKNG
+310 MDLYKVFVKDG
-321 IFSEPE
+321 VFSAPV
-327 NLGADIN
+327 NLGSDIN
-334 TVADEVF
+334 TEADEVF

-354 NAKDGRGEM
+354 NAEDGRGEM

-392 AFSLNQDLSLGHFSS
+392 SFSLNQDLSLGHFSS

-421 DFDPELSGI
+421 DFNPELSGI

-445 IDNVLTNDELYLT
+445 IDNVLTNDELHLT

-510 VKGVSDEVW
+510 VKRVSDEVW

-526 VKEEDLPPDLIEAF
+526 VKEEDLPLDLTEAF
-540 SPIFYDFA
+540 LPIFYDFA
-548 DSALLN
+548 DITLLT
-554 SYRDRVDEVVAVMQ
+554 SYRDRVDKVVAVMQ

-607 RIQKPERIYGKG
+607 RIEKPERIYGKG
-619 FGEDVV
+619 LGEDVV

>member
-16 CSLLAQESI
+16 YSLLAQESKV
-25 ADKPQENW
+25 DKPQENW
-33 ADYYFINKDYKKVV
+33 ADYYFINKNYKKVV
-47 AYYSASTDKRSL
+47 AYYSTSTDKRSL

-74 KEKAVQKYAEI
+74 KEKAEERYAEI

-93 EDYYMHSN
+93 EDYYRYSN

-140 GEAHVINSLVGN
+140 VEAHVINSVVGN
-152 TKGSEFGMVFIR
+152 STGSEFGMVF
-164 ETTPNQ
+164 TNQTAPNQ
-170 VFYLSEQNQSKKS
+170 VFYLSEQNQSKAS
-183 KKVLRRIKTDYPI
+183 KKVLKRIKTDYPI

-208 FTLTGI
+208 FTLSGI
-214 EDVSSQI
+214 EDANSQI

-233 KESQGFYFT
+233 EESQEFYFT

-249 EEKKFQLNLYQIKLA
+249 KQRRVQLNLYQIKLS
-264 YRDISVT
+264 DLNQNII
-271 PKPTLLPFNMDGYST
+271 PTLLPFNMEEYST
-286 LHPSINNS
+286 LHPSVNKS

-299 FASNRPEGFGG
+299 FASNRPGGYGG
-310 MDLYKVFIKNG
+310 MDLYKVFVKDG
-321 IFSEPE
+321 IFSAPV

-334 TVADEVF
+334 TEADEVF

-354 NAKDGRGEM
+354 KAKEGLGEM

-378 YLLGAGINSSADDF
+378 YLLGAGINSSGDDF
-392 AFSLNQDLSLGHFSS
+392 SFSLNEDLSLGYFSS
-407 DREGGEGSDDLYAF
+407 NREGGEGSDDLYAF
-421 DFDPELSGI
+421 DFNPELSGI

-445 IDNVLTNDELYLT
+445 IDNVLTNDELHLT

-499 KKDSFAYKINT
+499 KKDSFAYEINT
-510 VKGVSDEVW
+510 AKGVSDEVW
-519 VYLDRAS
+519 VYLDRAL

-540 SPIFYDFA
+540 LPIFYDFA
-548 DSALLN
+548 DSALLT

-594 EQRNQEIIEYVQK
+594 ERRNQEIIEYVQK

-619 FGEDVV
+619 YGEYVV

-630 QEYALVAATYSSS
+630 QEYALVAASYSSS
-643 SDAERAIKEFES
+643 SSAERAIKEFES

-667 NIRVLITQQ
+667 NIRVLIKQQ

-690 AIGIATWVLVNP
+690 AIGIDTWVLVNP

-717 DFEVIKF
+717 DFEVIKL

>member
-16 CSLLAQESI
+16 YSLLAQESE

-33 ADYYFINKDYKKVV
+33 ADYYFINKNYKKVV
-47 AYYSASTDKRSL
+47 AYYSTSSDKRSL

-74 KEKAVQKYAEI
+74 KEKAEERYAEI

-93 EDYYMHSN
+93 EDYYRYSN

-140 GEAHVINSLVGN
+140 VEAHVINSVVGN
-152 TKGSEFGMVFIR
+152 STGSEFGMVF
-164 ETTPNQ
+164 TNQTAPNQ
-170 VFYLSEQNQSKKS
+170 VFYLSEQNQSKAS
-183 KKVLRRIKTDYPI
+183 KKVLKRIKTDYPI

-208 FTLTGI
+208 FTLSGI
-214 EDVSSQI
+214 EDANSQI

-233 KESQGFYFT
+233 EESQEFYFT

-249 EEKKFQLNLYQIKLA
+249 KQRRVQLNLYQIKLS
-264 YRDISVT
+264 DLNQNII
-271 PKPTLLPFNMDGYST
+271 PTLLPFNMEEYST
-286 LHPSINNS
+286 LHPSVNKS

-299 FASNRPEGFGG
+299 FASNRPGGYGG
-310 MDLYKVFIKNG
+310 MDLYKVFVKDG
-321 IFSEPE
+321 IFSAPV

-334 TVADEVF
+334 TEADEVF

-354 NAKDGRGEM
+354 NAKEGLGEM

-378 YLLGAGINSSADDF
+378 YLLGAGINSSGDDF
-392 AFSLNQDLSLGHFSS
+392 SFSLNEDLSLGHFSS
-407 DREGGEGSDDLYAF
+407 NREGGEGSDDLYAF
-421 DFDPELSGI
+421 DFNPELSGI

-445 IDNVLTNDELYLT
+445 IDNVLINDELHLT

-510 VKGVSDEVW
+510 AKGVSDEVW
-519 VYLDRAS
+519 VYLDRAL

-540 SPIFYDFA
+540 LPIFYDFA
-548 DSALLN
+548 DSALLT

-594 EQRNQEIIEYVQK
+594 ERRNQEIIEYVQK

-619 FGEDVV
+619 YGEDVV

-630 QEYALVAATYSSS
+630 QEYALVAASYSSS
-643 SDAERAIKEFES
+643 SSAERAIKEFES

-667 NIRVLITQQ
+667 NIRVLIKQQ

-690 AIGIATWVLVNP
+690 AIGIDTWVLVNP

-717 DFEVIKF
+717 DFEVIKL

>member
-16 CSLLAQESI
+16 YSLLAQESE

-33 ADYYFINKDYKKVV
+33 ADYYFINKNYKKVV
-47 AYYSASTDKRSL
+47 AYYSTSSDKRSL

-66 IALNELNN
+66 IALDELNN
-74 KEKAVQKYAEI
+74 KEKAEERYAEI
-85 TNSNYATV
+85 TNSNYARV
-93 EDYYMHSN
+93 EDYYRYSN

-140 GEAHVINSLVGN
+140 VEAHVINSVVGN
-152 TKGSEFGMVFIR
+152 STGSEFGMVF
-164 ETTPNQ
+164 TNQTAPNQ
-170 VFYLSEQNQSKKS
+170 VFYLSEQNQSKAS
-183 KKVLRRIKTDYPI
+183 KKVLKRIKTDYPI

-208 FTLTGI
+208 FTLSGI
-214 EDVSSQI
+214 EDANSQI

-233 KESQGFYFT
+233 EESQEFYFT

-249 EEKKFQLNLYQIKLA
+249 KQRRVQLNLYQIKLS
-264 YRDISVT
+264 DLNQNII
-271 PKPTLLPFNMDGYST
+271 PTLLPFNMEEYST
-286 LHPSINNS
+286 LHPSVNKS

-299 FASNRPEGFGG
+299 FASNRPGGYGG
-310 MDLYKVFIKNG
+310 MDLYKVFVKDG
-321 IFSEPE
+321 IFSAPV

-334 TVADEVF
+334 TEADEVF

-354 NAKDGRGEM
+354 NAKEGLGEM

-378 YLLGAGINSSADDF
+378 YLLGAGINSSGDDF
-392 AFSLNQDLSLGHFSS
+392 SFSLNEDLSLGHFSS
-407 DREGGEGSDDLYAF
+407 NREGGEGSDDLYAF
-421 DFDPELSGI
+421 DFNPELSGI

-445 IDNVLTNDELYLT
+445 IDNVLINDELHLT

-510 VKGVSDEVW
+510 AKGVSDEVW
-519 VYLDRAS
+519 VYLDRAL

-540 SPIFYDFA
+540 LPIFYDFA
-548 DSALLN
+548 DSALLT

-580 TDCRGSLDYNLKLS
+580 TDCQGSLDYNLKLS
-594 EQRNQEIIEYVQK
+594 ERRNQEIIEYVQK

-619 FGEDVV
+619 YGEDVV

-630 QEYALVAATYSSS
+630 QEYALVAASYSSS
-643 SDAERAIKEFES
+643 SSAERAIKEFES

-667 NIRVLITQQ
+667 NIRVLIKQQ

-690 AIGIATWVLVNP
+690 AIGIDTWVLVNP

-717 DFEVIKF
+717 DFEVIKL

>member
-16 CSLLAQESI
+16 YSLLAQESE

-33 ADYYFINKDYKKVV
+33 ADYYFINKNYKKVV
-47 AYYSASTDKRSL
+47 AYYSTSSDKRSL

-66 IALNELNN
+66 IALDELNN
-74 KEKAVQKYAEI
+74 KEKAEERYAEI
-85 TNSNYATV
+85 TNSNYARV
-93 EDYYMHSN
+93 EDYYRYSN

-140 GEAHVINSLVGN
+140 VEAHVINSVVGN
-152 TKGSEFGMVFIR
+152 STGSEFGMVF
-164 ETTPNQ
+164 TNQTAPNQ
-170 VFYLSEQNQSKKS
+170 VFYLSEQNQSKAS
-183 KKVLRRIKTDYPI
+183 KKVLKRIKTDYPI

-208 FTLTGI
+208 FTLSGI
-214 EDVSSQI
+214 EDANSQI

-233 KESQGFYFT
+233 EESQEFYFT

-249 EEKKFQLNLYQIKLA
+249 KQRRVQLNLYQIKLS
-264 YRDISVT
+264 DLNQNII
-271 PKPTLLPFNMDGYST
+271 PTLLPFNMEEYST
-286 LHPSINNS
+286 LHPSVNKS

-299 FASNRPEGFGG
+299 FASNRPGGYGG
-310 MDLYKVFIKNG
+310 MDLYKVFVKDG
-321 IFSEPE
+321 IFSAPV

-334 TVADEVF
+334 TEADEVF

-354 NAKDGRGEM
+354 NAKEGLGEM

-378 YLLGAGINSSADDF
+378 YLLGAGINSSGDDF
-392 AFSLNQDLSLGHFSS
+392 SFSLNEDLSLGHFSS
-407 DREGGEGSDDLYAF
+407 NREGGEGSDDLYAF
-421 DFDPELSGI
+421 DFNPELSGI

-445 IDNVLTNDELYLT
+445 IDNVLINDELHLT

-499 KKDSFAYKINT
+499 KKDSFAYKIYT

-594 EQRNQEIIEYVQK
+594 ERRNQEIIEYVQK

-619 FGEDVV
+619 YGEDVV

-630 QEYALVAATYSSS
+630 QEYALVAASYSSS
-643 SDAERAIKEFES
+643 SSAERAIKEFES

-667 NIRVLITQQ
+667 NIRVLIKQQ

-690 AIGIATWVLVNP
+690 AIGIDTWVLVNP

-717 DFEVIKF
+717 DFEVIKL

>member
-16 CSLLAQESI
+16 YSLLAQESE

-33 ADYYFINKDYKKVV
+33 ADYYFINKNYKKVV
-47 AYYSASTDKRSL
+47 AYYSTSSDKRSL

-66 IALNELNN
+66 IALDELNN
-74 KEKAVQKYAEI
+74 KEKAEERYAEI

-93 EDYYMHSN
+93 EDYYRYSN

-140 GEAHVINSLVGN
+140 VEAHVINSVVGN
-152 TKGSEFGMVFIR
+152 STGSEFGMVF
-164 ETTPNQ
+164 TNQTAPNQ
-170 VFYLSEQNQSKKS
+170 VFYLSEQNQSKAS
-183 KKVLRRIKTDYPI
+183 KKVLKRIKTDYPI

-208 FTLTGI
+208 FTLSGI
-214 EDVSSQI
+214 EDANSQI

-233 KESQGFYFT
+233 EESQEFYFT

-249 EEKKFQLNLYQIKLA
+249 KQRRVQLNLYQIKLS
-264 YRDISVT
+264 DLNQNII
-271 PKPTLLPFNMDGYST
+271 PTLLPFNMEEYST
-286 LHPSINNS
+286 LHPSVNKS

-299 FASNRPEGFGG
+299 FASNRPGGYGG
-310 MDLYKVFIKNG
+310 MDLYKVFVKDG
-321 IFSEPE
+321 IFSAPV

-334 TVADEVF
+334 TEADEVF

-354 NAKDGRGEM
+354 NAKEGLGEM

-378 YLLGAGINSSADDF
+378 YLLGAGINSSGDDF
-392 AFSLNQDLSLGHFSS
+392 SFSLNEDLSLGHFSS
-407 DREGGEGSDDLYAF
+407 NREGGEGSDDLYAF
-421 DFDPELSGI
+421 DFNPELSGI

-445 IDNVLTNDELYLT
+445 IDNVLINDELHLT

-510 VKGVSDEVW
+510 AKGVSDEVW
-519 VYLDRAS
+519 VYLDRAL

-540 SPIFYDFA
+540 LPIFYDFA
-548 DSALLN
+548 DSALLT

-580 TDCRGSLDYNLKLS
+580 TDCQGSLDYNLKLS
-594 EQRNQEIIEYVQK
+594 ERRNQEIIEYVQK

-619 FGEDVV
+619 YGEDVV

-630 QEYALVAATYSSS
+630 QEYALVAASYSSS
-643 SDAERAIKEFES
+643 SSAERAIKEFES

-667 NIRVLITQQ
+667 NIRVLIKQQ

-690 AIGIATWVLVNP
+690 AIGIDTWVLVNP

-717 DFEVIKF
+717 DFEVIKL

>member
-1 MKKVNF
+1 MKKANF

-16 CSLLAQESI
+16 YSLLAQESE

-33 ADYYFINKDYKKVV
+33 ADYYFINKNYKKVV
-47 AYYSASTDKRSL
+47 AYYSTSTDKRSL

-74 KEKAVQKYAEI
+74 KEKAVEIYAEI
-85 TNSNYATV
+85 INSNYAKV
-93 EDYYMHSN
+93 EDYYRYSN

-140 GEAHVINSLVGN
+140 VEAHIINSVVGN
-152 TKGSEFGMVFIR
+152 STGSEFGMIF
-164 ETTPNQ
+164 TNQTAPNQ
-170 VFYLSEQNQSKKS
+170 VFYLSEQNQSKAS
-183 KKVLRRIKTDYPI
+183 KKVLKRIKTDSPI

-208 FTLTGI
+208 FTLSGI
-214 EDVSSQI
+214 EDANSQI

-233 KESQGFYFT
+233 EESQEFYFT

-249 EEKKFQLNLYQIKLA
+249 KQRRVQLNLYQIKLS
-264 YRDISVT
+264 DLNQNII
-271 PKPTLLPFNMDGYST
+271 PTLLPFNMEEYST
-286 LHPSINNS
+286 LHPSVNKS

-299 FASNRPEGFGG
+299 FASNRPGGYGG
-310 MDLYKVFIKNG
+310 MDLYKVFVKDG
-321 IFSEPE
+321 IFSAPV

-334 TVADEVF
+334 TEADEVF

-363 DVYLAENKFEIRWQK
+363 DVYLAENKFEIRWLK
-378 YLLGAGINSSADDF
+378 YLLGAGINSSGDDF
-392 AFSLNQDLSLGHFSS
+392 SFSLNEDLSLGHFSS
-407 DREGGEGSDDLYAF
+407 NREGGEGSDDLYAF
-421 DFDPELSGI
+421 DFNPELSGI

-445 IDNVLTNDELYLT
+445 IDNVLINDELHLT

-510 VKGVSDEVW
+510 AKGVSDEVW
-519 VYLDRAS
+519 VYLDRAL

-540 SPIFYDFA
+540 LPIFYDFA
-548 DSALLN
+548 DSALLT

-594 EQRNQEIIEYVQK
+594 ERRNQEIIEYVQK

-619 FGEDVV
+619 YGEDVV

-630 QEYALVAATYSSS
+630 QEYALVAASYSSS
-643 SDAERAIKEFES
+643 SSAERAIKEFES

-667 NIRVLITQQ
+667 NIRVLIKQQ

-690 AIGIATWVLVNP
+690 AIGIDTWVLVNP

-717 DFEVIKF
+717 DFEVIKL

>member
-1 MKKVNF
+1 
-7 ILIILFLGN
+7 
-16 CSLLAQESI
+16 A
-25 ADKPQENW
+25 
-33 ADYYFINKDYKKVV
+33 
-47 AYYSASTDKRSL
+47 R
-59 NDIRNWA
+59 
-66 IALNELNN
+66 
-74 KEKAVQKYAEI
+74 
-85 TNSNYATV
+85 V
-93 EDYYMHSN
+93 EDYYRYSN

-140 GEAHVINSLVGN
+140 VEAHVINSVVGN
-152 TKGSEFGMVFIR
+152 STGSEFGMVF
-164 ETTPNQ
+164 TNQTAPNQ
-170 VFYLSEQNQSKKS
+170 VFYLSEQNQSKAS
-183 KKVLRRIKTDYPI
+183 KKVLKRIKTDYPI

-208 FTLTGI
+208 FTLSGI
-214 EDVSSQI
+214 EDANSQI

-233 KESQGFYFT
+233 EESQEFYFT

-249 EEKKFQLNLYQIKLA
+249 KQRRVQLNLYQIKLS
-264 YRDISVT
+264 DLNQNII
-271 PKPTLLPFNMDGYST
+271 PTLLPFNMEEYST
-286 LHPSINNS
+286 LHPSVNKS

-299 FASNRPEGFGG
+299 FASNRPGGYGG
-310 MDLYKVFIKNG
+310 MDLYKVFVKDG
-321 IFSEPE
+321 IFSAPV

-334 TVADEVF
+334 TEADEVF

-354 NAKDGRGEM
+354 NAKEGLGEM

-378 YLLGAGINSSADDF
+378 YLLGAGINSSGDDF
-392 AFSLNQDLSLGHFSS
+392 SFSLNEDLSLGHFSS
-407 DREGGEGSDDLYAF
+407 NREGGEGSDDLYAF
-421 DFDPELSGI
+421 DFNPELSGI

-445 IDNVLTNDELYLT
+445 IDNVLINDELHLT

-510 VKGVSDEVW
+510 AKGVSDEVW
-519 VYLDRAS
+519 VYLDRAL

-540 SPIFYDFA
+540 LPIFYDFA
-548 DSALLN
+548 DSALLT

-580 TDCRGSLDYNLKLS
+580 TDCQGSLDYNLKLS
-594 EQRNQEIIEYVQK
+594 ERRNQEIIEYVQK

-619 FGEDVV
+619 YGEDVV

-630 QEYALVAATYSSS
+630 QEYALVAASYSSS
-643 SDAERAIKEFES
+643 SSAERAIKEFES

-667 NIRVLITQQ
+667 NIRVLIKQQ

-690 AIGIATWVLVNP
+690 AIGIDTWVLVNP

-717 DFEVIKF
+717 DFEVIKL

>member
-1 MKKVNF
+1 
-7 ILIILFLGN
+7 LIILFLGN

-74 KEKAVQKYAEI
+74 KEKALQKYAEI

-93 EDYYMHSN
+93 EDYYRYSD

-140 GEAHVINSLVGN
+140 VEAHIINSVVGN
-152 TKGSEFGMVFIR
+152 STGSEFGMIF
-164 ETTPNQ
+164 TNQTAPNQ
-170 VFYLSEQNQSKKS
+170 VFYLSEQNQSKAS
-183 KKVLRRIKTDYPI
+183 KKVLKRIKTDYPI
-196 YNFYKASFDKST
+196 YNFYRASFDKST
-208 FTLTGI
+208 FTLSGI
-214 EDVSSQI
+214 EDANSQI

-233 KESQGFYFT
+233 EESQEFYFT
-242 RSSSQWD
+242 RSSSRWD
-249 EEKKFQLNLYQIKLA
+249 KQRRVQLNLYQIKLS
-264 YRDISVT
+264 DLNQNII
-271 PKPTLLPFNMDGYST
+271 PTLLPFNMEEYST
-286 LHPSINNS
+286 LHPSVNKS

-299 FASNRPEGFGG
+299 FASNRPGGYGG
-310 MDLYKVFIKNG
+310 MDLYKVFVKDG
-321 IFSEPE
+321 IFSAPI
-327 NLGADIN
+327 NLGSDIN
-334 TVADEVF
+334 TEADEVF

-354 NAKDGRGEM
+354 NAEDGRGEM

-392 AFSLNQDLSLGHFSS
+392 SFSLNQDLSLGHFSS

-421 DFDPELSGI
+421 DFNPELSGI
-430 EDYYQYIPSDTLVVA
+430 EDYYQYFPSDTLVVA
-445 IDNVLTNDELYLT
+445 IDNVLTNDELHLT

-469 EVELT
+469 DVELT

-510 VKGVSDEVW
+510 VKRVSDEVW

-526 VKEEDLPPDLIEAF
+526 VKEEDLPLDLTEAF
-540 SPIFYDFA
+540 LPIFYDFA
-548 DSALLN
+548 DNALLT
-554 SYRDRVDEVVAVMQ
+554 SYRDRVDKVVAVMQ

>member
-16 CSLLAQESI
+16 YSLLAQESE

-33 ADYYFINKDYKKVV
+33 ADYYFINKYYKKVV
-47 AYYSASTDKRSL
+47 AYYSTSSDKRSL

-66 IALNELNN
+66 IALDELNN
-74 KEKAVQKYAEI
+74 KEKAEERYAEI

-93 EDYYMHSN
+93 EDYYRYSN

-140 GEAHVINSLVGN
+140 VEAHVINSVVGN
-152 TKGSEFGMVFIR
+152 STGSEFGMVF
-164 ETTPNQ
+164 TNQTAPNQ
-170 VFYLSEQNQSKKS
+170 VFYLSEQNQSKAS
-183 KKVLRRIKTDYPI
+183 KKVLKRIKTDYPI

-208 FTLTGI
+208 FTLSGI
-214 EDVSSQI
+214 EDANSQI

-233 KESQGFYFT
+233 EESQEFYFT

-249 EEKKFQLNLYQIKLA
+249 KQRRVQLNLYQIKLS
-264 YRDISVT
+264 DLNQNII
-271 PKPTLLPFNMDGYST
+271 PTLLPFNMEEYST
-286 LHPSINNS
+286 LHPSVNKS

-299 FASNRPEGFGG
+299 FASNRPGGYGG
-310 MDLYKVFIKNG
+310 MDLYKVFVKDG
-321 IFSEPE
+321 IFSAPV

-334 TVADEVF
+334 TEADEVF

-354 NAKDGRGEM
+354 NAKEGLGEM

-378 YLLGAGINSSADDF
+378 YLLGAGINSSGDDF
-392 AFSLNQDLSLGHFSS
+392 SFSLNEDLSLGHFSS
-407 DREGGEGSDDLYAF
+407 NREGGEGSDDLYAF
-421 DFDPELSGI
+421 DFNPELSGI

-445 IDNVLTNDELYLT
+445 IDNVLINDELHLT

-510 VKGVSDEVW
+510 AKGVSDEVW
-519 VYLDRAS
+519 VYLDRAL

-540 SPIFYDFA
+540 LPIFYDFA
-548 DSALLN
+548 DSALLT

-594 EQRNQEIIEYVQK
+594 ERRNQEIIEYVQK

-619 FGEDVV
+619 YGEDVV

-630 QEYALVAATYSSS
+630 QEYALVAASYSSS
-643 SDAERAIKEFES
+643 SSAERAIKEFES
-655 KGYSPILQSFGS
+655 KGYRPILQSFGS
-667 NIRVLITQQ
+667 NIRVLIKQQ

-690 AIGIATWVLVNP
+690 AIGIDTWVLVNP
-702 CSELSDEAQQQKRRT
+702 CSVLSDEAQQQKRRT
-717 DFEVIKF
+717 DFEVIKL

>member
-16 CSLLAQESI
+16 FSLFAQESK

-33 ADYYFINKDYKKVV
+33 ADYYFINKNYKKVV
-47 AYYSASTDKRSL
+47 AYYSTSSDKRSL

-74 KEKAVQKYAEI
+74 KEKAEERYAEI

-93 EDYYMHSN
+93 EDYYRYSN

-140 GEAHVINSLVGN
+140 VEAHVINSVVGN
-152 TKGSEFGMVFIR
+152 STGSEFGMVF
-164 ETTPNQ
+164 TNQTAPNQ
-170 VFYLSEQNQSKKS
+170 VFYLSEQNQSKAS
-183 KKVLRRIKTDYPI
+183 KKVLKRIKTDYPI

-208 FTLTGI
+208 FTLSGI
-214 EDVSSQI
+214 EDANSQI

-233 KESQGFYFT
+233 EESQEFYFT

-249 EEKKFQLNLYQIKLA
+249 KQRRVQLNLYQIKLS
-264 YRDISVT
+264 DLNQNII
-271 PKPTLLPFNMDGYST
+271 PTLLPFNMEEYST
-286 LHPSINNS
+286 LHPSVNKS

-299 FASNRPEGFGG
+299 FASNRPGGYGG
-310 MDLYKVFIKNG
+310 MDLYKVFVKDG
-321 IFSEPE
+321 IFSAPV

-334 TVADEVF
+334 TEADEVF

-354 NAKDGRGEM
+354 NAKEGLGEM

-378 YLLGAGINSSADDF
+378 YLLGAGINSSGDDF
-392 AFSLNQDLSLGHFSS
+392 SFSLNEDLSLGHFSS
-407 DREGGEGSDDLYAF
+407 NREGGEGSDDLYAF
-421 DFDPELSGI
+421 DFNPELSGI

-445 IDNVLTNDELYLT
+445 IDNVLINDELHLT

-510 VKGVSDEVW
+510 AKGVSDEVW
-519 VYLDRAS
+519 VYLDRAL

-540 SPIFYDFA
+540 LPIFYDFA
-548 DSALLN
+548 DSALLT

-580 TDCRGSLDYNLKLS
+580 TDCQGSLDYNLKLS
-594 EQRNQEIIEYVQK
+594 ERRNQEIIEYVQK

-619 FGEDVV
+619 YGEDVV

-630 QEYALVAATYSSS
+630 QEYALVAASYSSS
-643 SDAERAIKEFES
+643 SSAERAIKEFES

-667 NIRVLITQQ
+667 NIRVLIKQQ

-690 AIGIATWVLVNP
+690 AIGIDTWVLVNP

-717 DFEVIKF
+717 DFEVIKL

>member
-16 CSLLAQESI
+16 YSLLAQESE

-33 ADYYFINKDYKKVV
+33 ADYYFINKNYKKVV
-47 AYYSASTDKRSL
+47 AYYSTSSDKRSL

-74 KEKAVQKYAEI
+74 KEKAEERYAEI

-93 EDYYMHSN
+93 EDYYRYSN

-140 GEAHVINSLVGN
+140 VEAHVINSVVGN
-152 TKGSEFGMVFIR
+152 STGSEFGMVF
-164 ETTPNQ
+164 TNQTAPNQ
-170 VFYLSEQNQSKKS
+170 VFYLSEQNQSKAS
-183 KKVLRRIKTDYPI
+183 KKVLKRIKTDYPI

-208 FTLTGI
+208 FTLSGI
-214 EDVSSQI
+214 EDANSQI

-233 KESQGFYFT
+233 EESQEFYFT

-249 EEKKFQLNLYQIKLA
+249 KQRRVQLNLYQIKLS
-264 YRDISVT
+264 DLNQNII
-271 PKPTLLPFNMDGYST
+271 PTLLPFNMEEYST
-286 LHPSINNS
+286 LHPSVNKS

-299 FASNRPEGFGG
+299 FASNRPGGYGG
-310 MDLYKVFIKNG
+310 MDLYKVFVKDG
-321 IFSEPE
+321 IFSAPV

-334 TVADEVF
+334 TEADEVF

-354 NAKDGRGEM
+354 NAKEGLGEM

-378 YLLGAGINSSADDF
+378 YLLGAGINSSGDDF
-392 AFSLNQDLSLGHFSS
+392 SFSLNEDLSLGHFSS
-407 DREGGEGSDDLYAF
+407 NREGGEGSDDLYAF
-421 DFDPELSGI
+421 DFNPELSGI

-445 IDNVLTNDELYLT
+445 IDNVLINDELHLT

-510 VKGVSDEVW
+510 AKGVSDEVW
-519 VYLDRAS
+519 VYLDRAL

-540 SPIFYDFA
+540 LPIFYDFA
-548 DSALLN
+548 DSALLT

-594 EQRNQEIIEYVQK
+594 ERRNQEIIDYVQK

-619 FGEDVV
+619 YGEDVV

-630 QEYALVAATYSSS
+630 QEYALVAASYSSS
-643 SDAERAIKEFES
+643 SSAERAIKEFES

-667 NIRVLITQQ
+667 NIRVLIKQQ

-690 AIGIATWVLVNP
+690 AIGIDTRVLVNP

-717 DFEVIKF
+717 DFEVIKL

>member
-16 CSLLAQESI
+16 YSLLAQESE

-33 ADYYFINKDYKKVV
+33 ADYYFINKNYKKVV
-47 AYYSASTDKRSL
+47 AYYSTSSDKRSL

-74 KEKAVQKYAEI
+74 KEKAEERYAEI
-85 TNSNYATV
+85 TNSNYARV
-93 EDYYMHSN
+93 EDYYRYSN

-140 GEAHVINSLVGN
+140 VEAHVINSVVGN
-152 TKGSEFGMVFIR
+152 STGSEFGMVF
-164 ETTPNQ
+164 TNQTAPNQ
-170 VFYLSEQNQSKKS
+170 VFYLSEQNQSKAS
-183 KKVLRRIKTDYPI
+183 KKVLKRIKTDYPI

-208 FTLTGI
+208 FTLSGI
-214 EDVSSQI
+214 EDANSQI

-233 KESQGFYFT
+233 EESQEFYFT

-249 EEKKFQLNLYQIKLA
+249 KQRRVQLNLYQIKLS
-264 YRDISVT
+264 DLNQNII
-271 PKPTLLPFNMDGYST
+271 PTLLPFNMEEYST
-286 LHPSINNS
+286 LHPSVNKS

-299 FASNRPEGFGG
+299 FASNRPGGYGG
-310 MDLYKVFIKNG
+310 MDLYKVFVKDG
-321 IFSEPE
+321 IFSAPV

-334 TVADEVF
+334 TEADEVF

-354 NAKDGRGEM
+354 NAKEGLGEM

-378 YLLGAGINSSADDF
+378 YLLGAGINSSGDDF
-392 AFSLNQDLSLGHFSS
+392 SFSLNEDLSLGHFSS
-407 DREGGEGSDDLYAF
+407 NREGGEGSDDLYAF
-421 DFDPELSGI
+421 DFNPELSGI

-445 IDNVLTNDELYLT
+445 IDNVLINDELHLT

-510 VKGVSDEVW
+510 AKGVSDEVW
-519 VYLDRAS
+519 VYLDRAL

-540 SPIFYDFA
+540 LPIFYDFA
-548 DSALLN
+548 DSALLT

-594 EQRNQEIIEYVQK
+594 ERRNQEIIEYVQK

-619 FGEDVV
+619 YGEDVV

-630 QEYALVAATYSSS
+630 QEYALVAASYSSS
-643 SDAERAIKEFES
+643 SSAERAIKEFES

-667 NIRVLITQQ
+667 NIRVLIKQQ

-690 AIGIATWVLVNP
+690 AIGIDTWVLVNP

-717 DFEVIKF
+717 DFEVIKL